1 MRRFLILASIAIL
14 SGAGLAQAD
23 DTHAVARSDTRA
35 VGAGGGFERHAAP
48 STVIPAPFPS
58 TVIPI
63 LDEDDSATARIFGY
77 GVREALTI
85 NEAIAYGAPAR
96 TDEQLDT
103 LFARL
108 ADAQDATEAR
118 GVVGLINRHWM
129 RSGSATADLLMTRAR
144 EAMREQDHALA
155 VELLD
160 RIIALQ
166 PDWAE
171 AWNRRSVAF
180 HRLGDP
186 LAAMADIHRTVSLEP
201 RHFGAWAGL
210 GHILRDS
217 GDEAAALASYEHA
230 LSIHPYLP
238 RLEPIVE
245 KLRRDLYG
253 IDL

>member
-1 MRRFLILASIAIL
+1 MRRFLILASVAIL
-14 SGAGLAQAD
+14 WGAGFAPQGARATVAGEPDAPRASGSAQVFAD
-23 DTHAVARSDTRA
+23 P
-35 VGAGGGFERHAAP
+35 GGMD
-48 STVIPAPFPS
+48 
-58 TVIPI
+58 
-63 LDEDDSATARIFGY
+63 DETSVLQVPGSGI
-77 GVREALTI
+77 REALSI
-85 NEAIAYGAPAR
+85 NGAIAHGAPAR
-96 TDEQLDT
+96 TDTQLDT

-108 ADAQDATEAR
+108 AAAQDATEAR
-118 GVVGLINRHWM
+118 GVVSLINRHWM

-155 VELLD
+155 IELLD
-160 RIIALQ
+160 RVIAQQ

-210 GHILRDS
+210 GHILRES

-230 LSIHPYLP
+230 LSIHPYIP
-238 RLEPIVE
+238 RLKPIVE

-253 IDL
+253 VDL

>member
-1 MRRFLILASIAIL
+1 MRE
-14 SGAGLAQAD
+14 GE
-23 DTHAVARSDTRA
+23 T
-35 VGAGGGFERHAAP
+35 
-48 STVIPAPFPS
+48 
-58 TVIPI
+58 
-63 LDEDDSATARIFGY
+63 ATARTLGY
-77 GVREALTI
+77 AIREALTI
-85 NEAIAYGAPAR
+85 NEAIAYASPAR
-96 TDEQLDT
+96 TDEQLDS

-108 ADAQDATEAR
+108 AAADDAVEAR
-118 GVVGLINRHWM
+118 GVVRLINRHWL
-129 RSGSATADLLMTRAR
+129 RSGSDTADLLMTRAR
-144 EAMREQDHALA
+144 EAMREHDHALA

-160 RIIALQ
+160 RVIAMQ

-210 GHILRDS
+210 GHILRES

-230 LSIHPYLP
+230 LSINPHIP
-238 RLEPIVE
+238 RLEPIAE

-253 IDL
+253 VDL